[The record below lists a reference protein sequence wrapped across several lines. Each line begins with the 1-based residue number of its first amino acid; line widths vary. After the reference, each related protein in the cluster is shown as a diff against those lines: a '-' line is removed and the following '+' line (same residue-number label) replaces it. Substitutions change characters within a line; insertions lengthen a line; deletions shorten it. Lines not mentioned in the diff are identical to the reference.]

1 MLKNFWYAC
10 EFSSAITKKP
20 KQIAM
25 LNQKFVLYRN
35 SQGQVVALK
44 DQCSHRGAA
53 LSMGWLEDNCIRC
66 PYHGWKFQA
75 DGKCVQIPSNEV
87 GIPIPKKAHVNSY
100 PVQEKYGFVWLFYG
114 DLPAAE
120 CPPIPPFPE
129 YEDPKMHPIYV
140 EYGMQT
146 NYTRVIENA
155 LDPAH
160 LYAVHANSFGAGF
173 AQDPKVEDYVVKD
186 EDGGIST
193 KIVYKNYTQPKN
205 GIFKSFFRPKQTQ
218 LNATTTFYLPNIT
231 KIESD
236 FGRGK
241 IINYAIH
248 LPVDENTTI
257 SKRIQLRNFFTYS
270 WADRLFVKFHH
281 KVGLEDK
288 VVTESQSPQ
297 LIPDNLL
304 TEVHVPADALTLA
317 YRQLRQK
324 YLAMGWGLDSEQYK
338 LDNSR
343 HHQSQSSYISL
354 MN

>member
-20 KQIAM
+20 QQIAM
-25 LNQKFVLYRN
+25 LNQRFVLYRN

-53 LSMGWLEDNCIRC
+53 LSLGWIEKDCLRC

-75 DGKCVQIPSNEV
+75 DGKCVEIPSNEV
-87 GIPIPKKAHVNSY
+87 GKPIPKKANVNSY
-100 PVQEKYGFVWLFYG
+100 PIQEKYGFIWLFYG
-114 DLPAAE
+114 DLPAGE
-120 CPPIPPFPE
+120 RPPIPPFPE
-129 YEDPKMHPIYV
+129 YEDPKMHPIYI
-140 EYGMQT
+140 EYRMQT

-173 AQDPKVEDYVVKD
+173 AQDPRVEDYVVKD
-186 EDGGIST
+186 EDWGIST

-205 GIFKSFFRPKQTQ
+205 GIFKYFFRPKQTQ

-270 WADRLFVKFHH
+270 WADRLFIKFHH
-281 KVGLEDK
+281 QVGLEDK
-288 VVTESQSPQ
+288 VVTESQIPQ

-317 YRQLRQK
+317 YRQMRQK
-324 YLAMGWGLDSEQYK
+324 YLAMGWGLNSEQYK
-338 LDNSR
+338 LDSS
-343 HHQSQSSYISL
+343 HQHKSQSIYTSL

>member
-10 EFSSAITKKP
+10 EFSSAVTNQP
-20 KQIAM
+20 KRIVM

-53 LSMGWLEDNCIRC
+53 LSMGWIEDNCIRC

-75 DGKCVQIPSNEV
+75 DGKCLEIPSNE
-87 GIPIPKKAHVNSY
+87 IDMPIPKRANINSY
-100 PVQEKYGFVWLFYG
+100 PVQEKYGFIWLFYG
-114 DLPAAE
+114 ELPTQK
-120 CPPIPPFPE
+120 CPPIPPLPE
-129 YEDPKMHPIYV
+129 YEDPNMHPIYV
-140 EYGMQT
+140 EYEMKSH
-146 NYTRVIENA
+146 YTRVIENA

-173 AQDPKVEDYVVKD
+173 AQDPRVEDYVVEN
-186 EDGGIST
+186 EDWGIST
-193 KIVYKNYTQPKN
+193 KIIYKNYTKPKN
-205 GIFKSFFRPKQTQ
+205 GIFKSFFRPKKTQ
-218 LNATTTFYLPNIT
+218 LNAKICFYPPNIT
-231 KIESD
+231 KFESD

-248 LPVDENTTI
+248 IPVDDHTTI

-270 WADRLFVKFHH
+270 WADNLFVKFHH

-288 VVTESQSPQ
+288 VVTESQYPK
-297 LIPDNLL
+297 LIPDTLS

-324 YLAMGWGLDSEQYK
+324 YLAMGWGLQSHK
-338 LDNSR
+338 NKSDNC
-343 HHQSQSSYISL
+343 HQNQARPIYTSL